1 MAGAYLDNGLKGRD
15 FLTISDFTTDEIRL
29 IIDAAHDLKRDLKEG
44 IPHTVLEGKSL
55 GMIFTKPSTRTRVS
69 FEVGMY
75 QLGGYA
81 LFLSAQDIQL
91 RRGES
96 LPDTAHT
103 LERYLDG
110 IMIRTFDQAD
120 VDELAEC
127 GSIPVING
135 LTDLVHPTQ
144 VIADMMTVE
153 EHQGKLAG
161 LKLAYIG
168 DGNNVA
174 HSLLQIC
181 AKLGVQMTIACPPG
195 YEPDA
200 EILAAARQD
209 AVKTG
214 IQLEVVEEPAEAVK
228 DADAIYT
235 DIWASMGQEKEQ
247 EKRAD
252 AFQSY
257 QINEELLKRA
267 NPGAVVLHCLPA
279 HRGEEITD
287 EVIDGPQ
294 SVVFDEAENR
304 LHAHKAIMALLMG

>member
-287 EVIDGPQ
+287 EVIDGHQ

>member
-1 MAGAYLDNGLKGRD
+1 LKGRD
-15 FLTISDFTTDEIRL
+15 FLTISDFTAEEIRL
-29 IIDAAHDLKRDLKEG
+29 LIDAAHDLKRDLKEG
-44 IPHTVLEGKSL
+44 VPHMVLKGKSL

-81 LFLSAQDIQL
+81 LFLSSQDIQL

-96 LPDTAHT
+96 LSDTART

-110 IMIRTFDQAD
+110 IMIRTFDQQD
-120 VDELAEC
+120 VDELAQYA
-127 GSIPVING
+127 SIPVING
-135 LTDLVHPTQ
+135 LTDAVHPTQ
-144 VIADMMTVE
+144 VVADLMTIE
-153 EHQGKLAG
+153 EHKGKLAG

-181 AKLGVQMTIACPPG
+181 ARMGLHMTIACPPG

-200 EILAAARQD
+200 SVLQAARND
-209 AVKTG
+209 AAKSGV
-214 IQLEVVEEPAEAVK
+214 QLEVVDDPLEAVK
-228 DADAIYT
+228 NADAVYT

-247 EKRAD
+247 EKRAQV
-252 AFQSY
+252 FKHY
-257 QINEELLKRA
+257 QVNTELLKRA
-267 NPGAVVLHCLPA
+267 NDGVIVLHCLPA

-287 EVIDGPQ
+287 EVMDGPH

-304 LHAHKAIMALLMG
+304 LHAHKAIMALLIG